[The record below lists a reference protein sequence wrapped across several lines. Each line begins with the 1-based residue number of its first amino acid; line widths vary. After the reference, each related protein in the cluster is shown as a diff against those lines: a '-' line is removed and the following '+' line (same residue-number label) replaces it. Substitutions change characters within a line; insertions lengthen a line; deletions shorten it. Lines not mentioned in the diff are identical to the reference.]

1 MNKRVRE
8 QTDAFVAEALKRLE
22 KGVGE
27 PEARPKPVYR
37 LMGSHA
43 AGESGQGAK
52 DRGGRIGRSDVS
64 FAFALTLFA
73 LVTVVPAVASLG
85 KPGFAEVAGE
95 NIVNSEELSEYGNA
109 LARGAALLGNYSGAK
124 APLRTNP

>member
-1 MNKRVRE
+1 MNRRVRE

-43 AGESGQGAK
+43 AGESGHGEK
-52 DRGGRIGRSDVS
+52 DRRGRVGRRDFS

-73 LVTVVPAVASLG
+73 LVTVVPALTSLG
-85 KPGFAEVAGE
+85 KPGFAVVAGE
-95 NIVNSEELSEYGNA
+95 NIAKSEELSEYGNA
-109 LARGAALLGNYSGAK
+109 LARGAALLGN
-124 APLRTNP
+124 